1 MPLPLRSMIYNH
13 VHEQTYCFILGFLHV
28 IYMKYFLK
36 TTLGDVVKS
45 GAYTGKEENILPKIS
60 ETLPLCP
67 AYSIMKI

>member
-1 MPLPLRSMIYNH
+1 MPLPFRRMIYNH

-28 IYMKYFLK
+28 IYMKY
-36 TTLGDVVKS
+36 
-45 GAYTGKEENILPKIS
+45 LPKIS